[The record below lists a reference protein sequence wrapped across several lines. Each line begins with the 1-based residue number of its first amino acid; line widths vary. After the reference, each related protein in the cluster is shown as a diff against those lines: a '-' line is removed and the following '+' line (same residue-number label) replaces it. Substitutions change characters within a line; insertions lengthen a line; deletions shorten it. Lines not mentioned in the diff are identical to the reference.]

1 MKYRYLSDQEL
12 QLLEKDFVHFLVANG
27 IDNDEWVR
35 VNAESK
41 EKALEIVGLFSD
53 VVIEKAIENVKYLE
67 YRSAKSL
74 KIFHCKEDEITLI
87 GLDIDEES
95 SLDFTKANSAEK
107 AIAEGTDAIKT
118 YKTKKAYHP
127 NRTEEIFK
135 MMEAGCYIVDGKFYN
150 TLNHLRKVYQ
160 N

>member
-1 MKYRYLSDQEL
+1 MKYRYLTDQEL
-12 QLLEKDFVHFLVANG
+12 ELLEKDFVHFLVANG

-35 VNAESK
+35 INTESK

-53 VVIEKAIENVKYLE
+53 VVIEKAIENIKYLE
-67 YRSAKSL
+67 FRSTKSL
-74 KIFHCKEDEITLI
+74 KLFHCKDEEISLI

-95 SLDFTKANSAEK
+95 LLDFNEAESAEK
-107 AIAEGTDAIKT
+107 AINEGTEAIKT

-127 NRTEEIFK
+127 SRTEELFK
-135 MMEAGCYIVDGKFYN
+135 MMEGGCYIVDGKFYN
-150 TLNHLRKVYQ
+150 TLNHLRESKQ

>member
-35 VNAESK
+35 VNTESK

-53 VVIEKAIENVKYLE
+53 VVIEKAIENVNYLE
-67 YRSAKSL
+67 FRSAKSL
-74 KIFHCKEDEITLI
+74 KIFHCKEDEIILI

-95 SLDFTKANSAEK
+95 SLDFTEANSAEK
-107 AIAEGTDAIKT
+107 AIEEGTDAIKT

-127 NRTEEIFK
+127 NRAEEIFK

-150 TLNHLRKVYQ
+150 TLNHLRKAYQ

>member
-1 MKYRYLSDQEL
+1 MKYRYLTDQEL
-12 QLLEKDFVHFLVANG
+12 EILEKDFVHFLVANG

-53 VVIEKAIENVKYLE
+53 VVIEKAIENIKYLE

-74 KIFHCKEDEITLI
+74 KIFHCKEKEISLI

-95 SLDFTKANSAEK
+95 NLDFTEADSAEK
-107 AIAEGTDAIKT
+107 AMAEGTDAIKT

-127 NRTEEIFK
+127 SRTEELFK